1 LCFFV
6 AYRPPHNDDVADQ
19 YLSLLV
25 DCLTVYT
32 SGTQTNIIVRDL
44 NCPKI
49 DWPAASCAGDRIS
62 KTLLKFI
69 VEAGFSQFVDFATRG
84 GKYLGRYSVR

>member
-1 LCFFV
+1 VLTYKMAIALRPQICDVTSPYVLRFFV
-6 AYRPPHNDDVADQ
+6 VYRPPNNDVVTDQ

-32 SGTQTNIIVRDL
+32 SGTQANTVVDDL

-49 DWPAASCAGDRIS
+49 DWPAASCSG
-62 KTLLKFI
+62 
-69 VEAGFSQFVDFATRG
+69 
-84 GKYLGRYSVR
+84 VRV